1 MIIEVKVLWIFLI
14 IALGTQNVNRF
25 FKLFSNTAFFW
36 PQIEGSFCNKV
47 VLKIL
52 APLCVLCVETHFVKA
67 NKYGQFHLLQSPDV
81 NERWPSFSLV
91 YWFKL
96 SCLSFVH
103 CNSPLISLHWRSDD
117 LENNVGSQ
125 EGTKNRKSFILPQ
138 CTYIPTYL
146 MMFYKSIFLRNF
158 SMKLWGIAT
167 TKHVIVLLF

>member
-81 NERWPSFSLV
+81 NKRWPSFSLV

-117 LENNVGSQ
+117 LENDVRSQ

>member
-1 MIIEVKVLWIFLI
+1 MIIEVQNRLTISSPTRIFRYDFFVSFASLNI
-14 IALGTQNVNRF
+14 SWRMDISYHCVNRF

-81 NERWPSFSLV
+81 NGRWPSFSLV

-117 LENNVGSQ
+117 LENDVRSQ
-125 EGTKNRKSFILPQ
+125 EGTKNRKSFILP
-138 CTYIPTYL
+138 
-146 MMFYKSIFLRNF
+146 
-158 SMKLWGIAT
+158 
-167 TKHVIVLLF
+167 